1 MRIWATPTQ
10 RPPRSRHRRARAA
23 SGHRVPD
30 ACASDAETEALYRF
44 LRNRRVS
51 LDAVIAP
58 HVQATADRCRAI
70 GDVLVLH
77 DTTENVFP
85 GETPRAGLAVLG
97 PRRHGFWLH
106 TALAVSADGLR
117 APLGVLRLAPFVRQ
131 PDPTRVAKP
140 HWRARFR
147 DPQKE
152 SRRWADGVTTVRT
165 CLGPE
170 ASPIHV
176 MDREGDNYEL
186 LAHLQQHHERFV
198 VRLHYDRRLHGGA
211 RGRAGHLGGRQA
223 GRRALRTSGDRVGAA
238 GRHAPRPLVKR
249 RPARATR
256 VATVRVAAA
265 AVTLKRPRDHRHPWP
280 ASLAVHVV
288 YATEVDPPDGEP
300 PIEWRL
306 VTTEPITTTEQV
318 LRIVEWYRT
327 RWLIEEF
334 FKCLKTGCAYKK
346 RQLES
351 LDTLLVALALL
362 APIAWQL
369 LLMRHLARERPDV
382 GATVALTQRQIG
394 SSAPRRS
401 ADSSP
406 RGPRFVT
413 RCAPSRGSAA
423 TCDRRRTRVAGAASR
438 DAETAVHGNRVGGGA
453 GRAHMI
459 NHEVREQPHFVLGPK
474 SNCHERGPCGAKR
487 GACSRATREA
497 GRLSSPRASPRTPP
511 AAHQPLQACAPTR
524 ARRGRSP
531 RRTIGR

>member
-1 MRIWATPTQ
+1 MRTGGLHFAIG
-10 RPPRSRHRRARAA
+10 RDLKDIVIEEVSLSRSKSQEVVAARVSLQEEMSGADLGDARLNARRDRVIAA
-23 SGHRVPD
+23 LEQHPDTGFPD
-30 ACASDAETEALYRF
+30 ACADDAETEALYRF

-106 TALAVSADGLR
+106 AALAVSADGLR

-131 PDPTRVAKP
+131 PDPTRLAKP
-140 HWRARFR
+140 HWRERFR

-165 CLGPE
+165 CLGPK

-198 VRLHYDRRLHGGA
+198 VRLHYDRRLNSEGHVDAPATLEAA
-211 RGRAGHLGGRQA
+211 RPCDALCERPVTVSARQ
-223 GRRALRTSGDRVGAA
+223 VGT
-238 GRHAPRPLVKR
+238 RPRPLVKR

-256 VATVRVAAA
+256 VATVRFAAA

-288 YATEVDPPDGEP
+288 YATEVHPPDGEP

-334 FKCLKTGCAYKK
+334 FKCLKTGCAYEK

-369 LLMRHLARERPDV
+369 LLMRHLARELPDV
-382 GATVALTQRQIG
+382 GATVALTRRQIG
-394 SSAPRRS
+394 ILRATPVGRQLAAR
-401 ADSSP
+401 
-406 RGPRFVT
+406 
-413 RCAPSRGSAA
+413 PSI
-423 TCDRRRTRVAGAASR
+423 R
-438 DAETAVHGNRVGGGA
+438 DALRAVARLGGHLRQNGEPGWLVLHRGMQKLLCMETGWAA
-453 GRAHMI
+453 A
-459 NHEVREQPHFVLGPK
+459 Q
-474 SNCHERGPCGAKR
+474 
-487 GACSRATREA
+487 
-497 GRLSSPRASPRTPP
+497 
-511 AAHQPLQACAPTR
+511 AAH
-524 ARRGRSP
+524 
-531 RRTIGR
+531 I